1 MNGKRV
7 TMNVPLL
14 DLKRQY
20 QTIKDEI
27 NEAIAEVVET
37 QGFRLGPK
45 VTELEESIASYCG
58 TKRAV
63 GVASGTDA
71 ILLALMAVGVGR
83 DDEVI
88 TTPYTF
94 FATAGAIT
102 RVGAIPVFVDI
113 DPSTYNINPSL
124 IEAAITERTKAILP
138 VHLYGQCADM
148 DPILDV
154 ANRHGIAVVE
164 DAAQAIGS
172 EYKGRRAGSLSAAGC
187 FSFFPSK
194 NLGGY
199 GDGGMITTDSDD
211 MADLLIS
218 LREHGQ
224 TETYH
229 HWTIG
234 TNSRLDAL
242 QAAVLIVKL
251 GYLDSWSDGRS
262 ANADYYDARFKG
274 TAIAPPLREEGARH
288 IYNQY
293 IVRSSERDALL
304 THLRDVGVGCAIYY
318 PVPLHLQECF
328 RPLGYGEGDMP
339 ESERAALETL
349 SLPVFSLLT
358 DEEREHVA
366 NTVLAFAGDSA

>member
-1 MNGKRV
+1 
-7 TMNVPLL
+7 MNVPLL

-20 QTIKDEI
+20 QTIRDEI
-27 NEAIAEVVET
+27 NDAIAEVVES

-45 VTELEESIASYCG
+45 VAEFEESIAEYCG

-83 DDEVI
+83 DDEVV

-94 FATAGAIT
+94 FATAGAVT
-102 RVGAIPVFVDI
+102 RVGAVPVFVDI
-113 DPSTYNINPSL
+113 DPRTYNIDPAG
-124 IEAAITERTKAILP
+124 IENAITSRTKAIMP

-148 DPILDV
+148 DPILEV
-154 ANRHGIAVVE
+154 AGRFGIPVVE
-164 DAAQAIGS
+164 DAAQAIGA
-172 EYKGRRAGSLSAAGC
+172 EYKGRRAGSMGRAGC

-199 GDGGMITTDSDD
+199 GDGGMITTDDD
-211 MADLLIS
+211 EMADLLIS

-224 TETYH
+224 TEAYH

-242 QAAVLIVKL
+242 QAAILSVKL
-251 GYLDSWSDGRS
+251 KRLDDWSDGRT
-262 ANADYYDARFKG
+262 ANADSYDARFEG
-274 TAIAPPLREEGARH
+274 TKVVAPAREEWSRH

-293 IVRSSERDALL
+293 IVRVENRDALL
-304 THLRDVGVGCAIYY
+304 GHLREGGIGCAIYY

-328 RPLGYGEGDMP
+328 RVLGYSEGALP
-339 ESERAALETL
+339 ESERAAQETL
-349 SLPVFSLLT
+349 SIPVFSLLT
-358 DEEREHVA
+358 EGEREHVA
-366 NTVLAFAGDSA
+366 DTVLKFVEGHA

>member
-1 MNGKRV
+1 
-7 TMNVPLL
+7 MNVPLL

-20 QTIKDEI
+20 LTIREEI
-27 NEAIAEVVET
+27 NEAIAEVVES
-37 QGFRLGPK
+37 QGFKLGPK
-45 VTELEESIASYCG
+45 VAAFEKSIADYCG

-94 FATAGAIT
+94 FATAGAVT
-102 RVGAIPVFVDI
+102 RVGAVPVFVDI
-113 DPSTYNINPSL
+113 DPATYNIDPSL
-124 IEAAITERTKAILP
+124 IEAAVTAKTKAIMP

-148 DPILDV
+148 DPILEV

-164 DAAQAIGS
+164 DAAQAIGA
-172 EYKGRRAGSLSAAGC
+172 EYKGRRAGSLGAAGC

-199 GDGGMITTDSDD
+199 GDGGMITTDSDE
-211 MADLLIS
+211 MADLLVS

-224 TETYH
+224 TEAYH

-242 QAAVLIVKL
+242 QAAILAVKL
-251 GYLDSWSDGRS
+251 RHLDAWSDGRS
-262 ANADYYDARFKG
+262 ANADYYDARFEG
-274 TAIAPPLREEGARH
+274 TQVTAPLREEWSRH

-293 IVRSSERDALL
+293 VVRVPDRDALL
-304 THLRDVGVGCAIYY
+304 AHLRGNGIGCALYY

-328 RPLGYGEGDMP
+328 RALGYGKGDLP
-339 ESERAALETL
+339 EAEKAALGTI
-349 SLPVFSLLT
+349 SIPVFSLLT
-358 DEEREHVA
+358 DEETEHVA
-366 NTVLAFAGDSA
+366 DVVLGFVGGGA